1 MTKDVRVQRLTE
13 ARRLDGVRKQEACLK
28 ALDVLTSRGMT
39 VTFAEIQR
47 LANVSSWFVYNNA
60 VVRASIEEA
69 RRLGTEHEIKA
80 PPVRVDVAGLRADLA
95 DARDEIRRLREER
108 DRFRQRVRQGLGA
121 ALEQRDI
128 ASVVERAESA
138 ERQRDLLQA
147 ELQDARA
154 RLAIAHDDVLL
165 LREELAAARG
175 AVKRMMRA
183 PAGA

>member
-1 MTKDVRVQRLTE
+1 MTDDLRVQRLTE
-13 ARRLDGVRKQEACLK
+13 ARRLDGVRKQEACLN
-28 ALDVLTSRGMT
+28 ALDVLISQGEA

-47 LANVSSWFVYNNA
+47 RANVSSWFVYNNA
-60 VVRASIEEA
+60 AVRASVEEA
-69 RRLGTEHEIKA
+69 RSRETQCQTNTS
-80 PPVRVDVAGLRADLA
+80 PVRVDVAGLRADLA
-95 DARDEIRRLREER
+95 DARDEVRRLREER

-121 ALEQRDI
+121 ALEQRDV
-128 ASVVERAESA
+128 ASVGERAESA

-154 RLAIAHDDVLL
+154 RLAVANDDLVL

-175 AVKRMMRA
+175 AVKRMMRT